1 VKKGRGRRVGTGR
14 FFVNPPFTGTITKNN
29 IFANGAFAALNCGI
43 RANSGATVLAPD
55 NYWGA
60 PTGPGGDPA
69 DATCGA
75 GSVTVTPFATKPFT
89 VKAPIK
95 P

>member
-1 VKKGRGRRVGTGR
+1 M
-14 FFVNPPFTGTITKNN
+14 IAKNN
-29 IFANGAFAALNCGI
+29 IVGNGDGENSCGLGFSGTGLLAA
-43 RANSGATVLAPD
+43 D

-60 PTGPGGDPA
+60 ATGPGG
-69 DATCGA
+69 GA
-75 GSVTVTPFATKPFT
+75 NIAGCVPGSSVTVTPFATKPFT